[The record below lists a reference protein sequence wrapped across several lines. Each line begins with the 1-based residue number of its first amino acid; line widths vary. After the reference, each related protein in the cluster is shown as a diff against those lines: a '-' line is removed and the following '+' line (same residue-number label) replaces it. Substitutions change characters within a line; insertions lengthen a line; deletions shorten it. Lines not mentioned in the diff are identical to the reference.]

1 MFINPNLALINK
13 CRFMLGFH
21 PVIEVLEAT
30 SNEEN
35 SYGASR
41 LVFYQLDMVPGLLFL
56 EFQWSGWIALALFL
70 TLESSENLY
79 IDCLVL
85 IIVCTELGFYVDWG
99 LAVFEMLENVLI
111 NVSMA
116 WQLVPFF
123 NFSNIAYLSL
133 IN

>member
-1 MFINPNLALINK
+1 
-13 CRFMLGFH
+13 MLGFH
-21 PVIEVLEAT
+21 SVIEILEAT

-99 LAVFEMLENVLI
+99 LAVFEMLEMVLI

-116 WQLVPFF
+116 LQLVPFF